1 MPVVRVGAF
10 GLLLVALLAVAGCE
24 RSQSRADRPKP
35 PPPTVTVAQPL
46 VRMITQEEEQVGR
59 FVAVDAV
66 EIRAKV
72 SGYLSAVHFT
82 DGQLVQKGQKLF
94 TIDRRPFE
102 IALEQVRANLSQAE
116 SNLVLAESDLARA
129 KELVMGASITQ
140 QTMDQRAAARRSA
153 QASVM
158 AQKAAVR
165 QAMLD
170 LEFSELTA
178 PTSGRIGDSRVSVG
192 NLVTA
197 ATSANSSLLATVQ
210 SIDPIRFEFTLDESA
225 YLRLQRRSGDGKMAG
240 AGLAV
245 KLKLIDEKDF
255 VHSGRLEF
263 VDNAISRTSG
273 SIRARALFANPD
285 GLFTPGLFGRIRI
298 EMGEPQQALLIP
310 EAAIGSEQVRKIV
323 MIVGG
328 DNVVKPKYVTLGP
341 TVDGLRVVR
350 GGLDTSDRVIIQG
363 LMQARPGMTVIP
375 KSGSFAQAAIT
386 RTSAN

>member
-1 MPVVRVGAF
+1 MSVIRIGAF
-10 GLLLVALLAVAGCE
+10 GLLLFAALGVAGCE
-24 RSQSRADRPKP
+24 RSQSDVQRPQP
-35 PPPTVTVAQPL
+35 QPPTVMVAQPL
-46 VRMITQEEEQVGR
+46 QRLVANEEEQVGR
-59 FVAVDAV
+59 FAAVDAV
-66 EIRAKV
+66 EIKAKV
-72 SGYLSAVHFT
+72 SGYLNAVHFK
-82 DGQLVQKGQKLF
+82 DGQIVEKGQKLF

-102 IALEQVRANLSQAE
+102 IALEQVRANLRQAE

-140 QTMDQRAAARRSA
+140 QTMDQRAAARRA
-153 QASVM
+153 AEAAVM
-158 AQKAAVR
+158 AQKANVR

-178 PTSGRIGDSRVSVG
+178 PVNGRIGDNRVSVG

-197 ATSANSSLLATVQ
+197 ATSANSSLLATIQ

-225 YLRLQRRSGDGKMAG
+225 YLRLRRRGGPGKMAG

-255 VHSGRLEF
+255 AHAGRLEF

-298 EMGEPQQALLIP
+298 EVGEPEQALLIP

-323 MIVGG
+323 MVVGG

-350 GGLDTSDRVIIQG
+350 EGLDSSDRVIIQG
-363 LMQARPGMTVIP
+363 LMQARPGMTVTP
-375 KSGSFAQAAIT
+375 KAGSFAQAASIQT
-386 RTSAN
+386 NAN